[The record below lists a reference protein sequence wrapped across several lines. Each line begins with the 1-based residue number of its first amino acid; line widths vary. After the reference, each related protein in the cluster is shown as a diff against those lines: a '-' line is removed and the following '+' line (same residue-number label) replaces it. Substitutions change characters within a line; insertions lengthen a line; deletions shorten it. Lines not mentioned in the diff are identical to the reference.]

1 MSALEAIQAA
11 LLIGVPLIALVGG
24 RTPERVAAIIFAIN
38 TAATAGANFVW
49 GFRNIGNLLLTFDG
63 LMALCFLVLA
73 IRYNYLWVA
82 LLMGSMSGYF
92 GVHAYYLMTNR
103 PLDETFALMNNLAT
117 GVALLSLTIGV
128 WTFRH
133 RKDEWH

>member
-1 MSALEAIQAA
+1 MPLIDLAYFGPMIAIVA
-11 LLIGVPLIALVGG
+11 IALVVG
-24 RTPERVAAIIFAIN
+24 RTPERLSALIFAV
-38 TAATAGANFVW
+38 ATLATQISAVFVPVE
-49 GFRNIGNLLLTFDG
+49 ILGNVFLFIDGIMAFCLLFI
-63 LMALCFLVLA
+63 AL
-73 IRYNYLWVA
+73 RYGYMWVA

-117 GVALLSLTIGV
+117 GVALLSLTVGV
-128 WTFRH
+128 WTSRH

>member
-1 MSALEAIQAA
+1 MSALETIQLVWSLGV
-11 LLIGVPLIALVGG
+11 LLMALVGG
-24 RTPERVAAIIFAIN
+24 RIPERMAAIIFAIN
-38 TAATAGANFVW
+38 TAATAGANFLW

-92 GVHAYYLMTNR
+92 GVHAFYLMTNR

-128 WTFRH
+128 WTSRH

>member
-1 MSALEAIQAA
+1 MSALETIQLVWSLGV
-11 LLIGVPLIALVGG
+11 LLMALVGG
-24 RTPERVAAIIFAIN
+24 RTPERMAAIIFAIN
-38 TAATAGANFVW
+38 TAATAGANFLW

-73 IRYNYLWVA
+73 LRYNYLWVA

-92 GVHAYYLMTNR
+92 GVHAFYLMTNR

-128 WTFRH
+128 WTSRH
-133 RKDEWH
+133 RKDEWR

>member
-1 MSALEAIQAA
+1 MSALETIQLVWSLGV
-11 LLIGVPLIALVGG
+11 LLMALVGG
-24 RTPERVAAIIFAIN
+24 RIPERMAAIIFAIN
-38 TAATAGANFVW
+38 TAATAGANFLW

-92 GVHAYYLMTNR
+92 GVHAFYLMTNR

-128 WTFRH
+128 WTSRH
-133 RKDEWH
+133 RKDEWR

>member
-1 MSALEAIQAA
+1 MSALETIQFVWSLGV
-11 LLIGVPLIALVGG
+11 LLMALVGG
-24 RTPERVAAIIFAIN
+24 RTPERMAAIIFAIN
-38 TAATAGANFVW
+38 TAATVGANFLW

-73 IRYNYLWVA
+73 IHYNFLWIA
-82 LLMGSMSGYF
+82 LLLGSMSGYF
-92 GVHAYYLMTNR
+92 AVHAYYLMTNR
-103 PLDETFALMNNLAT
+103 PLDGTFALMNNLAT

-128 WTFRH
+128 WTSRH

>member
-1 MSALEAIQAA
+1 MSALETIQLVWSLGV
-11 LLIGVPLIALVGG
+11 LLMALVGG
-24 RTPERVAAIIFAIN
+24 RTPERMAAIIFAIN

-103 PLDETFALMNNLAT
+103 PLDGTFALMNNIAT

-128 WTFRH
+128 WTSRRRTAEH
-133 RKDEWH
+133 P

>member
-1 MSALEAIQAA
+1 MSALETIQLVWSLGV
-11 LLIGVPLIALVGG
+11 LLMALVGG
-24 RTPERVAAIIFAIN
+24 RTPERMAAIIFAIN

-128 WTFRH
+128 WTSRRRTAEH
-133 RKDEWH
+133 P